1 MNISFIDNLI
11 HYNVQEIDAFYTE
24 THGALEEFIAQ
35 QNRLNLRNAI
45 IFIWIVIISQLV
57 VGIGRLAGDWGFPYY
72 NTVLIGLC
80 FLLLWLVRFP
90 FFIKNITRVA
100 LALFGSWAVTFPFF
114 IIRLGGYNAPTY
126 PIYWLMIVYIL
137 VFFYF
142 SFEHY
147 LLLFGIIFL
156 SNASIFFLHT
166 DFSMDEFL
174 YRQVVMLLF
183 ISVGIAGSYINV
195 HLRKKDFYN
204 QFILKRQKQ
213 QLEIAYKQLEEKE
226 LQLIQSEKMASL
238 GKMTAGLA
246 HEINNPLGF
255 IHGNL
260 QTIDEYLND
269 IKKLLGLYE
278 RSDGHPHDIVK
289 EIAEFKKNIQ
299 YDFLLD
305 DLHKTV
311 ESCERGASRIAAIV
325 NNLKSF
331 SRLDEAERKKIN
343 VFDCVSSALK
353 LAVRQDSKIN
363 ITCDSTQLPEID
375 CYPSQ
380 LNQVFFALI
389 QNAVDAI
396 DPSRGGQ
403 IIIKSSVVSNHVII
417 EISDNG
423 CGIPD
428 GIREKIFDPFFTTK
442 SIGKGT
448 GLGLSMAYGIIQR
461 HQGHIRFESKPGK
474 GTSFFV
480 ELPV

>member
-24 THGALEEFIAQ
+24 TPGALEEFIAQ

-72 NTVLIGLC
+72 NTALIGLC
-80 FLLLWLVRFP
+80 FLLLWSVRLP
-90 FFIKNITRVA
+90 FFIRNITRVA
-100 LALFGSWAVTFPFF
+100 LVLFCSWAITFPFF
-114 IIRLGGYNAPTY
+114 IIRLGGYNSPTY

-142 SFEHY
+142 SFQHY
-147 LLLFGIIFL
+147 LFLFAIIFL
-156 SNASIFFLHT
+156 SNTLIFFLH
-166 DFSMDEFL
+166 DYFPLDEFL

-183 ISVGIAGSYINV
+183 VSVGIAGSYINV

-204 QFILKRQKQ
+204 QFILQQQTQ
-213 QLEIAYKQLEEKE
+213 QLQTAYKQLEEKE
-226 LQLIQSEKMASL
+226 LRLIQSEKMASL
-238 GKMTAGLA
+238 GRMTAGLA

-260 QTIDEYLND
+260 QTIDGFLGD
-269 IKKLLGLYE
+269 IKKLLELYE
-278 RSDGHPHDIVK
+278 RSDNQPAIKK
-289 EIAEFKKNIQ
+289 EIDEFKKNVQ
-299 YDFLLD
+299 YEFLLD
-305 DLHKTV
+305 DLNKTV
-311 ESCERGASRIAAIV
+311 GACERGASRIAAIV

-331 SRLDEAERKKIN
+331 SRLDEAEHKKASVIE
-343 VFDCVSSALK
+343 CLESALH
-353 LAVRQDSKIN
+353 LAINDGTKIA
-363 ITCDSTQLPEID
+363 ITRDFHALPEIE

-380 LNQVFFALI
+380 LNQAFFALI
-389 QNAVDAI
+389 QNAIDAI
-396 DPSRGGQ
+396 NSSAIGQ
-403 IIIKSSVVSNHVII
+403 IKIRSSVENNHIVI

-423 CGIPD
+423 RGISEE
-428 GIREKIFDPFFTTK
+428 IREKIFDPFFTTK
-442 SIGKGT
+442 SVGQGT

-461 HQGHIRFESKPGK
+461 HRGQIRFTSELGR

-480 ELPV
+480 ELPI

>member
-11 HYNVQEIDAFYTE
+11 HYNVHEIDAFYKE
-24 THGALEEFIAQ
+24 TPDAVEEFTVQ

-45 IFIWIVIISQLV
+45 VFIWIVIISQMI
-57 VGIGRLAGDWGFPYY
+57 VGIGRLVGEWGFPYY
-72 NTVLIGLC
+72 NTALIGLC
-80 FLLLWLVRFP
+80 FLLLWLIRVP
-90 FFIKNITRVA
+90 FFIKNITNVA
-100 LALFGSWAVTFPFF
+100 LILFCSWAITFPFF

-142 SFEHY
+142 SIKHY

-156 SNASIFFLHT
+156 SNISIFFLHA
-166 DFSMDEFL
+166 DFSLDEFL

-183 ISVGIAGSYINV
+183 VSVGIAGSYINV

-204 QFILKRQKQ
+204 QFVLKSQKQ
-213 QLEIAYKQLEEKE
+213 QLQTAYKQLEEKE

-260 QTIDEYLND
+260 QTINDYLND
-269 IKKLLGLYE
+269 IKKLLELYE
-278 RSDGHPHDIVK
+278 RPGSRN
-289 EIAEFKKNIQ
+289 EIEEFKKSIQ

-311 ESCERGASRIAAIV
+311 ESCERGSSRIATIV

-331 SRLDEAERKKIN
+331 SRLDEAEQKKAN
-343 VFDCVSSALK
+343 VADCVESALNQA
-353 LAVRQDSKIN
+353 LSKDAGIKISRN
-363 ITCDSTQLPEID
+363 FDKLPEIE

-380 LNQVFFALI
+380 LNQAFFALI

-396 DPSRGGQ
+396 GSAENGQ
-403 IIIKSSVVSNHVII
+403 IILKGSLDKDRLVI

-423 CGIPD
+423 FGIPD

-442 SIGKGT
+442 SVGKGT

-461 HQGHIRFESKPGK
+461 HQGQIHFTSVTGK